1 MAPFIQT
8 IVHQQQ
14 TAVHFEDLENV
25 I

>member
-14 TAVHFEDLENV
+14 TAVHFEDWENV